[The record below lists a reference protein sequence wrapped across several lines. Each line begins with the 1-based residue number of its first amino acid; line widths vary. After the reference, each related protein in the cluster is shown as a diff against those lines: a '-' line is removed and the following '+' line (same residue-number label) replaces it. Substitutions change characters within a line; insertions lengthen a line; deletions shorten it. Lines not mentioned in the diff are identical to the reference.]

1 MTSETNETPLED
13 RRSQALRH
21 YEEAS
26 MAIRHWSSFVASAI
40 KSYDPNMQEQLN
52 RAYTQI
58 EKLTVDND
66 KLKQEIVLLRTSIS
80 LKEERINI
88 LQDKVSDAIYIL
100 KKQY

>member
-1 MTSETNETPLED
+1 
-13 RRSQALRH
+13 
-21 YEEAS
+21 
-26 MAIRHWSSFVASAI
+26 
-40 KSYDPNMQEQLN
+40 MQEQLN

-100 KKQY
+100 KKQD